1 MAVSKLLA
9 RRKRNKLLLRV
20 YDLRGERYN
29 FVEKKKDRAIDRASK
44 RGDERAMSN
53 AVVSTRGVYNVA
65 KLARNLKASGQVVDV
80 DEIALTATADCLT
93 AMETGKHPID
103 VEEETSQ
110 EIERREKYDKKI
122 LLQGTRRFTKRYGGG
137 QRKRVSGLELLRLRD
152 ESAAYKKRYAEEGPV
167 RVEDKDE
174 HEKLFAKMQANG
186 LAYKRKLRDRARQ
199 GIDKGSLPP
208 DVRPEIYEGC
218 RVFIVCHRV
227 IAPPDEERLHYET
240 PEEAFEVA
248 TRWREFWDT
257 PRDAVR
263 AAKARRGGVTNVQVH
278 PKNEDLFSVCYCNRH
293 RYKSRFVR
301 EPGTGGS
308 WYYDLDAALQLK
320 EDYEKSN
327 KDASWFVS
335 QAEAKAAGKARQ
347 AAAGAKGRASQKRKR
362 EN

>member
-218 RVFIVCHRV
+218 QVFVVASRV

-263 AAKARRGGVTNVQVH
+263 AAKAKRGGVPNVEVH
-278 PKNEDLFSVCYCNRH
+278 RRNDDLFRVEYKNNH
-293 RYKSRFVR
+293 RGKSRNVR
-301 EPGTGGS
+301 KPGTGGS
-308 WYYDLDAALQLK
+308 WYYDWDAALRLK
-320 EDYEKSN
+320 ADYEKSN
-327 KDASWFVS
+327 KGASWFVS
-335 QAEAKAAGKARQ
+335 QAEVKKADKEAKKR
-347 AAAGAKGRASQKRKR
+347 AAAKSNAPRKKPKP
-362 EN
+362 